1 MWVKRLIAGAIALG
15 LLTTAIVFSYE
26 APVVRV
32 GKGSGEDAQVVSLED
47 MSNVLHSV
55 RSLGTSGYAAS
66 LSSEEQT
73 PSRYSSVTVT
83 EATNMLSENSYTGN
97 ASSSSSQTSFRRKLK
112 IALTE
117 NAAYYHS
124 EGQMASHS
132 LYEEHSY
139 YPYFNEEGSMDS
151 YLTRSEREYKTY
163 TDFSIEIYMSAETVL
178 LKVDRLEYYS
188 YSSYTYTNEIDSSQ
202 NEEEETW
209 EEDDTLD
216 RLAEHLGEWIDC
228 TSSPEIARDF
238 LTVNESNVETLGS
251 IGDFLDRALLNESQ
265 FFTHEDGHYTA
276 SEEGLLRLFGL
287 SAADQDS
294 LKNFDG
300 TFDIDLS
307 SAERPSILLDMSNS
321 VSNDTGK
328 LKAGLREEF
337 LFANINNTVVELA
350 PNVRTIDIGEIVGEE
365 M

>member
-66 LSSEEQT
+66 LSSEAQT

-178 LKVDRLEYYS
+178 LKVDRFEYSSYQYYS
-188 YSSYTYTNEIDSSQ
+188 YTDHRDASQ
-202 NEEEETW
+202 DEEEETW
-209 EEDDTLD
+209 ERDETLD
-216 RLAEHLGEWIDC
+216 RLAEHSGEWIDC
-228 TSSPEIARDF
+228 TASPEIAIGF
-238 LTVNESNVETLGS
+238 LQINESNVETLGS
-251 IGDFLDRALLNESQ
+251 IGDFVDQTIGNESQ

-307 SAERPSILLDMSNS
+307 SAEQPSILLDMSNS

-337 LFANINNTVVELA
+337 LFANINNTIVELA
-350 PNVRTIDIGEIVGEE
+350 PNVKTIDIGEIVGEE

>member
-97 ASSSSSQTSFRRKLK
+97 ASRSSSQTSFRRKLK

-117 NAAYYHS
+117 NAAYYQS

-132 LYEEHSY
+132 
-139 YPYFNEEGSMDS
+139 
-151 YLTRSEREYKTY
+151 TSERNGDGTRTKRENKTY

-178 LKVDRLEYYS
+178 LKVDRFEYYS

-216 RLAEHLGEWIDC
+216 RLAEHSGEWIDC
-228 TSSPEIARDF
+228 TSSPEIAIGF
-238 LTVNESNVETLGS
+238 LQINESNVETLGS
-251 IGDFLDRALLNESQ
+251 IGDFVDQTIGNESQ

-307 SAERPSILLDMSNS
+307 SAEQPSILLDMSNS
-321 VSNDTGK
+321 VSNDTGR
-328 LKAGLREEF
+328 LKAGLREKF
-337 LFANINNTVVELA
+337 LFANINNTIVELA
-350 PNVRTIDIGEIVGEE
+350 PNVKTIDIGEIVGEE